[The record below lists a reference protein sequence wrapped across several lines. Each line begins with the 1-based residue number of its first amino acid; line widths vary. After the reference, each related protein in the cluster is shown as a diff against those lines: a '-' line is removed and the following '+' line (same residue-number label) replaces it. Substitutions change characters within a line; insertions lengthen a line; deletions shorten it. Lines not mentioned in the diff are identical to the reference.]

1 MMIESTACDCSP
13 DCCKVNDTT
22 YHYHVEEDCV
32 HPNGFIHKL
41 VSRAYTGEQPD
52 YSKKS
57 DSFVCD
63 FRK

>member
-32 HPNGFIHKL
+32 HPNGFIHKTCDKG
-41 VSRAYTGEQPD
+41 VS
-52 YSKKS
+52 KLL
-57 DSFVCD
+57 F
-63 FRK
+63 